1 MIRTGLKRALIGP
14 PLATSQLIH
23 ERISK
28 LKGLAVF
35 SSDAL
40 SSTAYATEEILI
52 VLVTAGTAA
61 VALALPVAI
70 AISAVLAIVAFSY
83 HQTIHAYPSGGGA
96 YIVAHDNLGMWPGLA
111 AAAALL
117 IDYVL
122 TVSVSVAAGIAAVTS
137 AAPELFHMR
146 VSLAVLA
153 IAVVALIN
161 LRGVRESATIFA
173 VPTYLFIGA
182 VGLTVI
188 VGLWRTLGQAP
199 LSPQVVPGPSL
210 APISLWLI
218 LRAYASGSAAMTGV
232 EAISNGIPAFRP
244 PEARNAGITLI
255 WMAGIL
261 IALFVGLTFLAH
273 QLGIAP
279 NDRETVVS
287 QIVRTILGT
296 GPFYF
301 LVQAS
306 TALILILA
314 ANTSFADFPRLAS
327 ILASDGFLPRQLA
340 NLGDR
345 LVFANGIVVLALL
358 SGGLVYLFRASTHAL
373 IPLYALGVFLSF
385 TLSQAGMVKRWW
397 THREP
402 GWIRHMVINGI
413 GATVTAIVLV
423 VVVATKFLHGAWI
436 VLVLIPVNI
445 WMMYK
450 IHRHYDE
457 VRSQLTL
464 EGAKIPDPIRRH
476 KVVIPVGDLHR
487 GVLPALRYAKSLSGD
502 VVAVAVEIDPRR
514 TQALKEKWERW
525 GMGVPLRILSSP
537 YRSVLGPLLRF
548 LDGLEWETGFD
559 QQITV
564 VLPEFVPL
572 KWWHFFLHGQTPLL
586 LKLALYFRRRQGHRV
601 TVVTDVPYYLSP
613 AEQPVATGDAERVPA
628 RLSGSLAAVS
638 TLFVT
643 VGVLF
648 GAALIRGWPQ
658 AVVAVLGLS
667 LVVLLATLAFVLI
680 IQSFLA

>member
-1 MIRTGLKRALIGP
+1 MIRTGLKRALIGA

-40 SSTAYATEEILI
+40 SSPAYATEEILI

-83 HQTIHAYPSGGGA
+83 YQTIHAYPSGGGA

-161 LRGVRESATIFA
+161 LRGVRESATIFS

-244 PEARNAGITLI
+244 PESRNAGITLI

-273 QLGIAP
+273 QLGIVP

-287 QIVRTILGT
+287 QIARTILGT

-327 ILASDGFLPRQLA
+327 ILARDGFLPRQLA

-413 GATVTAIVLV
+413 GATVTAI
-423 VVVATKFLHGAWI
+423 
-436 VLVLIPVNI
+436 
-445 WMMYK
+445 
-450 IHRHYDE
+450 
-457 VRSQLTL
+457 
-464 EGAKIPDPIRRH
+464 
-476 KVVIPVGDLHR
+476 
-487 GVLPALRYAKSLSGD
+487 
-502 VVAVAVEIDPRR
+502 DPRR

-564 VLPEFVPL
+564 VLPEFVPA

>member
-1 MIRTGLKRALIGP
+1 MIRTALKRALIGP
-14 PLATSQLIH
+14 PLATTQLIH

-52 VLVTAGTAA
+52 VLVMAGAAA
-61 VALALPVAI
+61 VGLALPVAI

-83 HQTIHAYPSGGGA
+83 YQTIHAYPSGGGA
-96 YIVAHDNLGMWPGLA
+96 YIVAHDNLGVWPGLV

-137 AAPELFHMR
+137 AVPTLFHMR
-146 VSLAVLA
+146 VSLALLA
-153 IAVVALIN
+153 IALVAMIN
-161 LRGVRESATIFA
+161 LRGVREAATIFA

-182 VGLTVI
+182 LGLTVI
-188 VGLWRTLGQAP
+188 AGTARAFGQPPIPPHLAP
-199 LSPQVVPGPSL
+199 GQSL

-261 IALFVGLTFLAH
+261 IVLFLGLTFLAH
-273 QLGIAP
+273 QLGIVP
-279 NDRETVVS
+279 NDQETVVS
-287 QIVRTILGT
+287 QIARAIFGT

-301 LVQAS
+301 LVQLS

-327 ILASDGFLPRQLA
+327 ILARDAFLPRALA

-358 SGGLVYLFRASTHAL
+358 SGGLVYVFRASTHAL
-373 IPLYALGVFLSF
+373 IPLYAVGVFLSF

-397 THREP
+397 TRREH
-402 GWIRHMVINGI
+402 GWVRHMVINGV
-413 GATVTAIVLV
+413 GATVTAIVLA

-436 VLVLIPVNI
+436 VLVLIPANI
-445 WMMYK
+445 WMMYR
-450 IHRHYDE
+450 IQRHYQE
-457 VRSQLTL
+457 VRNQLTL
-464 EGAKIPDPIRRH
+464 EGAQIPDPIRRH

-502 VVAVAVEIDPRR
+502 VVAVAVDIDPQR
-514 TQALKEKWERW
+514 TRNLKEKWERW
-525 GMGVPLRILSSP
+525 GMGVPLRVLSSP
-537 YRSVLGPLLRF
+537 YRSVLEPLLRF

-564 VLPEFVPL
+564 VLPEFVPA
-572 KWWHFFLHGQTPLL
+572 KWWHFFLHGQTALL
-586 LKLALYFRRRQGHRV
+586 LKLTLYFRRRQGHRV

-613 AEQPVATGDAERVPA
+613 AEEPVAAAEAGPA
-628 RLSGSLAAVS
+628 PPRMSGPLVGVS
-638 TLFVT
+638 ALFVA
-643 VGVLF
+643 VGVLL
-648 GAALIRGWPQ
+648 GVALMRGWPQ
-658 AVVAVLGLS
+658 IVVEVLGLS
-667 LVVLLATLAFVLI
+667 LVVLLATLAFIVI
-680 IQSFLA
+680 IQSFLS

>member
-1 MIRTGLKRALIGP
+1 
-14 PLATSQLIH
+14 
-23 ERISK
+23 
-28 LKGLAVF
+28 
-35 SSDAL
+35 
-40 SSTAYATEEILI
+40 
-52 VLVTAGTAA
+52 
-61 VALALPVAI
+61 
-70 AISAVLAIVAFSY
+70 
-83 HQTIHAYPSGGGA
+83 
-96 YIVAHDNLGMWPGLA
+96 MWPGLA

-413 GATVTAIVLV
+413 GATVTAIVLA

-502 VVAVAVEIDPRR
+502 VVAVAV
-514 TQALKEKWERW
+514 
-525 GMGVPLRILSSP
+525 
-537 YRSVLGPLLRF
+537 RSEEHTSELQSQSNLVCR
-548 LDGLEWETGFD
+548 
-559 QQITV
+559 
-564 VLPEFVPL
+564 
-572 KWWHFFLHGQTPLL
+572 LL
-586 LKLALYFRRRQGHRV
+586 LEKKNTRSLVTMRRGEPTR
-601 TVVTDVPYYLSP
+601 
-613 AEQPVATGDAERVPA
+613 A
-628 RLSGSLAAVS
+628 
-638 TLFVT
+638 
-643 VGVLF
+643 
-648 GAALIRGWPQ
+648 AALH
-658 AVVAVLGLS
+658 
-667 LVVLLATLAFVLI
+667 
-680 IQSFLA
+680 

>member
-1 MIRTGLKRALIGP
+1 MIRTALKRALIGP
-14 PLATSQLIH
+14 PLATTQLLH

-52 VLVTAGTAA
+52 VLVMAGAAA
-61 VALALPVAI
+61 VGLALPVAI

-83 HQTIHAYPSGGGA
+83 YQTIHAYPSGGGA
-96 YIVAHDNLGMWPGLA
+96 YIVAHDNLGVWPGLV

-137 AAPELFHMR
+137 AVPTLFHMR
-146 VSLAVLA
+146 VSLALLA
-153 IAVVALIN
+153 IALVAMIN

-182 VGLTVI
+182 LGLTVI
-188 VGLWRTLGQAP
+188 AGTARAFGQPPIPPHLAP
-199 LSPQVVPGPSL
+199 GQSL

-261 IALFVGLTFLAH
+261 IVLFLGLTFLAH
-273 QLGIAP
+273 QLGIVP
-279 NDRETVVS
+279 QDRETVVS
-287 QIVRTILGT
+287 QIARAIFGT

-301 LVQAS
+301 LVQLS

-327 ILASDGFLPRQLA
+327 ILARDAFLPRALA

-345 LVFANGIVVLALL
+345 LVFANGIVELALL
-358 SGGLVYLFRASTHAL
+358 SGGLVYVFRASTHAL
-373 IPLYALGVFLSF
+373 IPLYAVGVFLSF

-397 THREP
+397 TRREH
-402 GWIRHMVINGI
+402 GWGRHMVINGG
-413 GATVTAIVLV
+413 GATVTAI
-423 VVVATKFLHGAWI
+423 
-436 VLVLIPVNI
+436 
-445 WMMYK
+445 
-450 IHRHYDE
+450 
-457 VRSQLTL
+457 
-464 EGAKIPDPIRRH
+464 
-476 KVVIPVGDLHR
+476 
-487 GVLPALRYAKSLSGD
+487 
-502 VVAVAVEIDPRR
+502 AVAVDIDPQR
-514 TQALKEKWERW
+514 TRNLKEKWERW
-525 GMGVPLRILSSP
+525 GMGVPLRVLSSP
-537 YRSVLGPLLRF
+537 YRSVLESLLRF

-564 VLPEFVPL
+564 VLPEFVPV
-572 KWWHFFLHGQTPLL
+572 KWWHFFLHGQTALL
-586 LKLALYFRRRQGHRV
+586 LKLTLYFRRRQGHRV

-613 AEQPVATGDAERVPA
+613 AEESVAAGGGGRPPP
-628 RLSGSLAAVS
+628 RRSGPLAGVS
-638 TLFVT
+638 ALFVA
-643 VGVLF
+643 VGVLL
-648 GAALIRGWPQ
+648 GVALMRGWPQ
-658 AVVAVLGLS
+658 VVVEVLGLS
-667 LVVLLATLAFVLI
+667 LVVLLATLAFIVI
-680 IQSFLA
+680 IQSFLS

>member
-173 VPTYLFIGA
+173 APTYLFIGA
-182 VGLTVI
+182 LGLTVI

-199 LSPQVVPGPSL
+199 LPPQVEPGPSL

-218 LRAYASGSAAMTGV
+218 LRAYASV
-232 EAISNGIPAFRP
+232 L
-244 PEARNAGITLI
+244 AR
-255 WMAGIL
+255 
-261 IALFVGLTFLAH
+261 
-273 QLGIAP
+273 
-279 NDRETVVS
+279 
-287 QIVRTILGT
+287 
-296 GPFYF
+296 
-301 LVQAS
+301 
-306 TALILILA
+306 
-314 ANTSFADFPRLAS
+314 
-327 ILASDGFLPRQLA
+327 DGFLPRQLA

-487 GVLPALRYAKSLSGD
+487 GVLPALRYAKSLSGE

-564 VLPEFVPL
+564 VLPEFVPA

>member
-70 AISAVLAIVAFSY
+70 AIS
-83 HQTIHAYPSGGGA
+83 
-96 YIVAHDNLGMWPGLA
+96 
-111 AAAALL
+111 
-117 IDYVL
+117 
-122 TVSVSVAAGIAAVTS
+122 
-137 AAPELFHMR
+137 
-146 VSLAVLA
+146 AVLA

-306 TALILILA
+306 TALILVLA

-358 SGGLVYLFRASTHAL
+358 SGGLVYLFRASIHAL
-373 IPLYALGVFLSF
+373 L
-385 TLSQAGMVKRWW
+385 
-397 THREP
+397 
-402 GWIRHMVINGI
+402 
-413 GATVTAIVLV
+413 
-423 VVVATKFLHGAWI
+423 
-436 VLVLIPVNI
+436 
-445 WMMYK
+445 
-450 IHRHYDE
+450 
-457 VRSQLTL
+457 
-464 EGAKIPDPIRRH
+464 
-476 KVVIPVGDLHR
+476 
-487 GVLPALRYAKSLSGD
+487 
-502 VVAVAVEIDPRR
+502 
-514 TQALKEKWERW
+514 
-525 GMGVPLRILSSP
+525 
-537 YRSVLGPLLRF
+537 
-548 LDGLEWETGFD
+548 
-559 QQITV
+559 
-564 VLPEFVPL
+564 
-572 KWWHFFLHGQTPLL
+572 
-586 LKLALYFRRRQGHRV
+586 
-601 TVVTDVPYYLSP
+601 
-613 AEQPVATGDAERVPA
+613 
-628 RLSGSLAAVS
+628 
-638 TLFVT
+638 
-643 VGVLF
+643 
-648 GAALIRGWPQ
+648 
-658 AVVAVLGLS
+658 
-667 LVVLLATLAFVLI
+667 
-680 IQSFLA
+680 

>member
-83 HQTIHAYPSGGGA
+83 YQTIHAYPLGGGA
-96 YIVAHDNLGMWPGLA
+96 YIVALDNLGMWPGLA

-117 IDYVL
+117 IDSVL

-273 QLGIAP
+273 QLGIVP

-287 QIVRTILGT
+287 QIARTILGT

-327 ILASDGFLPRQLA
+327 ILARDGFLPRQLA

-358 SGGLVYLFRASTHAL
+358 SGGLVYLFRATTPAL

-487 GVLPALRYAKSLSGD
+487 GGLPALRYAKSLSGD
-502 VVAVAVEIDPRR
+502 VVAVAVDIDPQR
-514 TQALKEKWERW
+514 TRNLKEKWERW
-525 GMGVPLRILSSP
+525 GMGGPLRGLSSP
-537 YRSVLGPLLRF
+537 YRPGLEPLLQF
-548 LDGLEWETGFD
+548 LDGLAWETGFD

-564 VLPEFVPL
+564 VLPEFVPA
-572 KWWHFFLHGQTPLL
+572 KWWHFFLHGQTALL
-586 LKLALYFRRRQGHRV
+586 LKLTLYFRRRQGHRV

-613 AEQPVATGDAERVPA
+613 AEEPAAAEAGPAPPRLTGPLAGVRAPLRGVGGVVRV
-628 RLSGSLAAVS
+628 
-638 TLFVT
+638 
-643 VGVLF
+643 VLMS
-648 GAALIRGWPQ
+648 GWPQ
-658 AVVAVLGLS
+658 IVVEVLGLS
-667 LVVLLATLAFVLI
+667 LVVLLATLAFIVI
-680 IQSFLA
+680 IQSFLS

>member
-153 IAVVALIN
+153 IAVVALIH

-301 LVQAS
+301 LVQSS
-306 TALILILA
+306 TALIL
-314 ANTSFADFPRLAS
+314 
-327 ILASDGFLPRQLA
+327 
-340 NLGDR
+340 
-345 LVFANGIVVLALL
+345 
-358 SGGLVYLFRASTHAL
+358 
-373 IPLYALGVFLSF
+373 
-385 TLSQAGMVKRWW
+385 
-397 THREP
+397 
-402 GWIRHMVINGI
+402 
-413 GATVTAIVLV
+413 
-423 VVVATKFLHGAWI
+423 VVATKFLHGAWI

-564 VLPEFVPL
+564 VLPEFVPA

>member
-61 VALALPVAI
+61 
-70 AISAVLAIVAFSY
+70 
-83 HQTIHAYPSGGGA
+83 
-96 YIVAHDNLGMWPGLA
+96 
-111 AAAALL
+111 
-117 IDYVL
+117 
-122 TVSVSVAAGIAAVTS
+122 
-137 AAPELFHMR
+137 
-146 VSLAVLA
+146 
-153 IAVVALIN
+153 VALIN

-423 VVVATKFLHGAWI
+423 VVVATKFLHGPWI
-436 VLVLIPVNI
+436 VLVLLPVNI

-450 IHRHYDE
+450 I
-457 VRSQLTL
+457 
-464 EGAKIPDPIRRH
+464 
-476 KVVIPVGDLHR
+476 
-487 GVLPALRYAKSLSGD
+487 
-502 VVAVAVEIDPRR
+502 
-514 TQALKEKWERW
+514 
-525 GMGVPLRILSSP
+525 
-537 YRSVLGPLLRF
+537 
-548 LDGLEWETGFD
+548 
-559 QQITV
+559 
-564 VLPEFVPL
+564 
-572 KWWHFFLHGQTPLL
+572 
-586 LKLALYFRRRQGHRV
+586 
-601 TVVTDVPYYLSP
+601 
-613 AEQPVATGDAERVPA
+613 
-628 RLSGSLAAVS
+628 
-638 TLFVT
+638 
-643 VGVLF
+643 
-648 GAALIRGWPQ
+648 
-658 AVVAVLGLS
+658 
-667 LVVLLATLAFVLI
+667 
-680 IQSFLA
+680 

>member
-1 MIRTGLKRALIGP
+1 MIRTALKRALIGP
-14 PLATSQLIH
+14 PLATTQLIH

-52 VLVTAGTAA
+52 VLVTAGAAA
-61 VALALPVAI
+61 VALALPVAV

-83 HQTIHAYPSGGGA
+83 YQTIHAYPSGGGA

-137 AAPELFHMR
+137 AAPMLFHLR
-146 VSLAVLA
+146 VPLAVLA
-153 IAVVALIN
+153 IAIVAVIN

-182 VGLTVI
+182 LGLTVI
-188 VGLWRTLGQAP
+188 AGVWRAIGHAP
-199 LSPQVVPGPSL
+199 IPVQVEAGPSSL
-210 APISLWLI
+210 ASVSLWLI

-244 PEARNAGITLI
+244 PESRNAGITLI

-261 IALFVGLTFLAH
+261 IALFLGLTFLAH
-273 QLGIAP
+273 QLGIVP
-279 NDRETVVS
+279 REQETVVS
-287 QIVRTILGT
+287 QVARAIFAT

-327 ILASDGFLPRQLA
+327 ILARDGFLPRQLA

-345 LVFANGIVVLALL
+345 LVFANGIVALALL
-358 SGGLVYLFRASTHAL
+358 SAGLVYVFRASTHAL
-373 IPLYALGVFLSF
+373 IPLYAVGVFLSF

-402 GWIRHMVINGI
+402 GWVRHMLINGI
-413 GATVTAIVLV
+413 GATVTAIVLS

-436 VLVLIPVNI
+436 VLVLIPANI

-450 IHRHYDE
+450 IHRHYRE
-457 VRSQLTL
+457 VRTQLTL
-464 EGAKIPDPIRRH
+464 EGAQIPDPIRRH

-502 VVAVAVEIDPRR
+502 VVAVAVEIDPQK
-514 TQALKEKWERW
+514 TQNLREKWERW
-525 GMGVPLRILSSP
+525 GMGVPLRVLSSP
-537 YRSVLGPLLRF
+537 YRSVLDPLLRF
-548 LDGLEWETGFD
+548 LNGLEWETGFD

-572 KWWHFFLHGQTPLL
+572 KWWQFFLHGQTALL

-613 AEQPVATGDAERVPA
+613 AEQSAGAEAARAPA

-638 TLFVT
+638 GLFVA
-643 VGVLF
+643 VG
-648 GAALIRGWPQ
+648 ALLGVALMRDWPQ

-667 LVVLLATLAFVLI
+667 LVVLLAALAFTLI
-680 IQSFLA
+680 IQSFLS

>member
-301 LVQAS
+301 LV
-306 TALILILA
+306 
-314 ANTSFADFPRLAS
+314 
-327 ILASDGFLPRQLA
+327 
-340 NLGDR
+340 
-345 LVFANGIVVLALL
+345 
-358 SGGLVYLFRASTHAL
+358 
-373 IPLYALGVFLSF
+373 
-385 TLSQAGMVKRWW
+385 
-397 THREP
+397 
-402 GWIRHMVINGI
+402 
-413 GATVTAIVLV
+413 
-423 VVVATKFLHGAWI
+423 
-436 VLVLIPVNI
+436 LIPVNI

-564 VLPEFVPL
+564 VLPEFVPA

-658 AVVAVLGLS
+658 AMVAVLGLS

>member
-14 PLATSQLIH
+14 PRATSQLIH

-261 IALFVGLTFLAH
+261 IVLFLGLTFLAH
-273 QLGIAP
+273 QLGIVP
-279 NDRETVVS
+279 QDRETVVS
-287 QIVRTILGT
+287 QIARAIFGT

-301 LVQAS
+301 LVQLS

-358 SGGLVYLFRASTHAL
+358 SGGLVYVFRAS
-373 IPLYALGVFLSF
+373 S
-385 TLSQAGMVKRWW
+385 
-397 THREP
+397 
-402 GWIRHMVINGI
+402 
-413 GATVTAIVLV
+413 
-423 VVVATKFLHGAWI
+423 
-436 VLVLIPVNI
+436 
-445 WMMYK
+445 
-450 IHRHYDE
+450 
-457 VRSQLTL
+457 
-464 EGAKIPDPIRRH
+464 
-476 KVVIPVGDLHR
+476 
-487 GVLPALRYAKSLSGD
+487 D
-502 VVAVAVEIDPRR
+502 VVAIAVEIDPER
-514 TQALKEKWERW
+514 TRNLKEKWERW
-525 GMGVPLRILSSP
+525 GMGVPLRVLSSP
-537 YRSVLGPLLRF
+537 YRSVLEPLLRF

-564 VLPEFVPL
+564 VLPEFVPA